1 MDITTKDLRDQIL
14 KMASVV
20 EASLSGAI
28 NIEKSF
34 EEIYDLEKKIN
45 EYHMSID
52 DACFKYIA
60 LKAPHAKD
68 LRTALAIMKINAD
81 LERMGDQALKI
92 KRHQMSLAKENL
104 QIKNMALEVNLMV
117 KNALDAFVRS
127 NIKLAT
133 DVIEYDEEINTLNR
147 DIVRSYIQQ
156 IKNNE
161 ISFDEGYGIIK
172 ISKNLERI
180 GDHAKNIAED
190 VIFLESGSDIRH
202 NPEYKGTK
210 KE

>member
-1 MDITTKDLRDQIL
+1 
-14 KMASVV
+14 
-20 EASLSGAI
+20 
-28 NIEKSF
+28 
-34 EEIYDLEKKIN
+34 
-45 EYHMSID
+45 
-52 DACFKYIA
+52 
-60 LKAPHAKD
+60 
-68 LRTALAIMKINAD
+68 MKINAD

-172 ISKNLERI
+172 ISKKYE
-180 GDHAKNIAED
+180 H
-190 VIFLESGSDIRH
+190 IR
-202 NPEYKGTK
+202 
-210 KE
+210 